1 MLPYSIRIHGL
12 RVALTIKH
20 VQDDL
25 IIVDDFDS
33 LASPDPQVSCLLIS
47 DSIYKNYFLVSS

>member
-1 MLPYSIRIHGL
+1 MLPDTIRLHGL

-20 VQDDL
+20 AQDDL

-33 LASPDPQVSCLLIS
+33 LASPDPQVKFSFSKL
-47 DSIYKNYFLVSS
+47 